1 MASCRTCVGQGDR
14 ADITEYCAEFWEGGT
29 LEDADTEA
37 AYGLCRGQGIG
48 LCGYSL
54 RIKAGRKD

>member
-14 ADITEYCAEFWEGGT
+14 ADITEYCAEFWEGET

-37 AYGLCRGQGIG
+37 AYGLCRGQGLVYVAIH
-48 LCGYSL
+48 
-54 RIKAGRKD
+54 

>member
-14 ADITEYCAEFWEGGT
+14 ADITEYCAEVWESGT

-37 AYGLCRGQGIG
+37 AHGLRGQGLVYVAIH
-48 LCGYSL
+48 
-54 RIKAGRKD
+54 